1 MGRITGTIRCM
12 VRLTDSAILE
22 VAIRCSSAFS
32 RLTDALRAE
41 IKRQTIEQPK
51 RASGRSFASVVT
63 RKRPSLNRAY
73 KAHDDA
79 PASQSRMR
87 IKIKIRI
94 KIRIKSCAPGIKL
107 AERSVGVS
115 RRLVSG
121 APLTASGAVRE
132 MEGAIEN

>member
-1 MGRITGTIRCM
+1 MGRITETIRCM

-22 VAIRCSSAFS
+22 VAIRWSSAFS
-32 RLTDALRAE
+32 RLTDALKAE

-73 KAHDDA
+73 KAHDGA

-94 KIRIKSCAPGIKL
+94 KNCAPGIKL
-107 AERSVGVS
+107 AERSVGV
-115 RRLVSG
+115 
-121 APLTASGAVRE
+121 
-132 MEGAIEN
+132 

>member
-32 RLTDALRAE
+32 RLTDALKAE

-63 RKRPSLNRAY
+63 RKRPSLNRAPPRDGLT
-73 KAHDDA
+73 AG
-79 PASQSRMR
+79 
-87 IKIKIRI
+87 
-94 KIRIKSCAPGIKL
+94 APGERHELYVCSLPLLAWSKL
-107 AERSVGVS
+107 GC
-115 RRLVSG
+115 
-121 APLTASGAVRE
+121 
-132 MEGAIEN
+132 